1 MRNPL
6 QVYLALIMFIL
17 TLIAM
22 MMVFM
27 LMASGGMNWGV

>member
-1 MRNPL
+1 MRNPT

-22 MMVFM
+22 MMMFT
-27 LMASGGMNWGV
+27 LMSSGGLNWGV

>member
-22 MMVFM
+22 MMMFM
-27 LMASGGMNWGV
+27 LMAEGGMNWGV